1 MGFSTLK
8 LLFGHCRPL
17 LRSTNYSCEPLLSTQ
32 YYLMLSVRV
41 RLRYP
46 KSAGTAGW
54 IFLWFFLFFSLF
66 LFVLFVLF
74 FFSAFHLFFFL
85 SASNEHLS
93 LPRRT
98 QVFIYIFYLYLLSI
112 SKSFAFF
119 SAEFQVFDFI
129 KMPV

>member
-1 MGFSTLK
+1 
-8 LLFGHCRPL
+8 
-17 LRSTNYSCEPLLSTQ
+17 
-32 YYLMLSVRV
+32 MLSVRV

-74 FFSAFHLFFFL
+74 VLFFFSAFIYSFFFL
-85 SASNEHLS
+85 
-93 LPRRT
+93 RRT
-98 QVFIYIFYLYLLSI
+98 SISHCRVEHRFLSISFIYIFYLYLSPLPS
-112 SKSFAFF
+112 SPPN
-119 SAEFQVFDFI
+119 FQVFDFI

>member
-1 MGFSTLK
+1 
-8 LLFGHCRPL
+8 
-17 LRSTNYSCEPLLSTQ
+17 
-32 YYLMLSVRV
+32 MLSVRV

-74 FFSAFHLFFFL
+74 VLFFFSAFIYSFF

-112 SKSFAFF
+112 SKSFTFF
-119 SAEFQVFDFI
+119 SAEFPSFRLY
-129 KMPV
+129 